1 MGNTNSQNV
10 NPAHLRIYVNILSI
24 KNPQTRAQMIQT
36 VLAGSEYVITAK
48 RLGVYS
54 HMLNYISA
62 VNNNGNSPLLPYETP
77 SVRNATQD
85 QEYKSAEQVRRD
97 YKTQNIVESLV
108 IPVPT
113 KEQRDFLAK
122 PTKEQSDALNSS
134 DLSLQTSH
142 TRRDFLAKP
151 KNDEKAIGYFQAC
164 LEVLDLEEEVAL
176 TPELLKS
183 AYKKSALRNHPDKG
197 GNEKTFEK
205 VTRAYAY
212 LNEILRRI
220 HGGRKSESKVEAPNV
235 LKDSRKTDSKE
246 WQQVEPVKL
255 NPKKL
260 DLDAFNKMFE
270 QTRIPDPEEDGYG
283 DWLKDEQS
291 SSSSTTFSGKFNRDV
306 FNQMFDDEAKKNAH
320 TGNFIVHQPEA
331 LIMSPTMGIE
341 IGRGK
346 PESYTAPSTGKNMYF
361 TDLKQAYTLE
371 NNISQQVASVRVDQ
385 RNYESYKNDYNKA
398 PPPLDHNEM
407 EQISN
412 AEKMYAKREDERR
425 RRAAE
430 EEINAN
436 SYFERMKRLV
446 LRDSSKEN

>member
-1 MGNTNSQNV
+1 MGNTNSQNI
-10 NPAHLRIYVNILSI
+10 NPAHVRIYVNILSI

-62 VNNNGNSPLLPYETP
+62 VNNNGNPPLLPYETP
-77 SVRNATQD
+77 NVRNPTQD
-85 QEYKSAEQVRRD
+85 QEHKSAEQVRRD

-122 PTKEQSDALNSS
+122 P
-134 DLSLQTSH
+134 
-142 TRRDFLAKP
+142 

-164 LEVLDLEEEVAL
+164 LEVLGLEEEVAL
-176 TPELLKS
+176 TPDLLKS

-197 GNEKTFEK
+197 GNEKMFEK

-270 QTRIPDPEEDGYG
+270 QTRIPDPEEDGSG
-283 DWLKDEQS
+283 DWLKNEQS
-291 SSSSTTFSGKFNRDV
+291 ASSSTTFSGKFNRDV

-398 PPPLDHNEM
+398 PPPLDHSEM
-407 EQISN
+407 EQISK
-412 AEKMYAKREDERR
+412 AEKMYSKREDERR

-446 LRDSSKEN
+446 LTDSSKEK